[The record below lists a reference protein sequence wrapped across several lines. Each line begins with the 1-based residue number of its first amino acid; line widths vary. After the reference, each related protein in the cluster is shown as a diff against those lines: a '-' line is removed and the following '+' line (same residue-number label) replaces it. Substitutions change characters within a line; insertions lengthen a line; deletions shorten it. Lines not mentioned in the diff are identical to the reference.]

1 MLRKSPASDAYA
13 EMFKNTDFSKR
24 FSKVRKMSK
33 FYLFFQFKI
42 LFVSP
47 LFRKWCLLLVFNLI
61 KQRIK
66 ENKEMNVK
74 NKY

>member
-13 EMFKNTDFSKR
+13 EMFKNTDFSKS
-24 FSKVRKMSK
+24 FSKVRKLSK

-47 LFRKWCLLLVFNLI
+47 LLRKWCLLLVLNLI

-66 ENKEMNVK
+66 ENKEINVK